1 MTDYDNVN
9 MDALCRGEDILPR
22 SARKKLMCY
31 YSSKIHPFYII
42 RPIKVRRVCKRGS
55 RSRIKKYDTKRY
67 IKNLQYNLVYNLGR
81 SCT

>member
-31 YSSKIHPFYII
+31 YSSKIHPFYTI
-42 RPIKVRRVCKRGS
+42 RPIKVRCVCKKGPVLEEIWYETLNS
-55 RSRIKKYDTKRY
+55 KLKFNVVY
-67 IKNLQYNLVYNLGR
+67 ILGR
-81 SCT
+81 SCA

>member
-1 MTDYDNVN
+1 MHTNQFQVTDYDQKN

-42 RPIKVRRVCKRGS
+42 RPIKVRRVYKIGS
-55 RSRIKKYDTKRY
+55 HTKKTYM
-67 IKNLQYNLVYNLGR
+67 IPNMEFQIEI
-81 SCT
+81 